1 MIALARII
9 QPTGQTGL
17 PKRLQC
23 GNNGGMAARK
33 TKGTNG
39 GAAASTAPD
48 KGSRAREAPQGNAQV
63 GDTAAVWT
71 SLDDLHGWPRNP
83 RKNQDTVWRVVAL
96 IIKFG
101 FGRPVGARRANGE
114 LVWGHTATAAA
125 HQLAREWA
133 TAAPEERG
141 RWHKDAVLIATER
154 IIPVR
159 FGDWSEQEAH
169 ALAIADN
176 RAQEFSSWD
185 NELLAQ
191 ELGDLSL
198 AQAHLLGWSGE
209 SLEKMVSF
217 KAKGSSGADE
227 PLGENG
233 FEHKGQCGVIVMAKD
248 EQDQEKIFNELQE
261 LGYECRVVN
270 V

>member
-48 KGSRAREAPQGNAQV
+48 KGSRARETPHGNAQV

-141 RWHKDAVLIATER
+141 RWHKDAVPLFGRSRWATA
-154 IIPVR
+154 
-159 FGDWSEQEAH
+159 SQEARYIGCLTRLMEGPSLRRSS
-169 ALAIADN
+169 ALCAPTTRLPSFGAGTC
-176 RAQEFSSWD
+176 F
-185 NELLAQ
+185 
-191 ELGDLSL
+191 
-198 AQAHLLGWSGE
+198 LLG
-209 SLEKMVSF
+209 
-217 KAKGSSGADE
+217 
-227 PLGENG
+227 
-233 FEHKGQCGVIVMAKD
+233 
-248 EQDQEKIFNELQE
+248 
-261 LGYECRVVN
+261 
-270 V
+270 